1 MVALPTAVV
10 VVVAVARVAR
20 IKVLNFY
27 IRFCIV
33 LNVGFAPCSTEPGVS
48 RANAGGREK
57 ERVTERVVYI
67 SSNNNT
73 SSQRVH

>member
-27 IRFCIV
+27 IRFCVV

-48 RANAGGREK
+48 RANAGGRAK
-57 ERVTERVVYI
+57 ERV
-67 SSNNNT
+67 N
-73 SSQRVH
+73 

>member
-27 IRFCIV
+27 IRFCVV

-57 ERVTERVVYI
+57 ERV
-67 SSNNNT
+67 N
-73 SSQRVH
+73 